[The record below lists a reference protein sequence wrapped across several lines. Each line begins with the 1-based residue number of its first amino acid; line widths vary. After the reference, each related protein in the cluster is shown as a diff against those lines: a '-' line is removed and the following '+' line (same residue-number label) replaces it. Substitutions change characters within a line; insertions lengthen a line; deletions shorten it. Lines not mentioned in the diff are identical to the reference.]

1 MEDTMLRYR
10 KLVTIFCMLAI
21 ALSAS
26 PRLEAQKA
34 GADISM
40 QTGIIGNLSGGP
52 PAVKYIPIR
61 VPRLGAT
68 YDVKIN
74 FIKVE
79 TSASAVD
86 SYVNYLDEQA
96 RARGEN
102 PAPSRW
108 HDLRKRLMEVTSKAD
123 FELLDSSGNSIG
135 RASDLGLTTLLR
147 KVRFTATGY
156 DYKIKLRCTE
166 GAGLYH
172 MTLEWR

>member
-1 MEDTMLRYR
+1 MLRYR
-10 KLVTIFCMLAI
+10 KLVTISCMLGVALAI
-21 ALSAS
+21 C
-26 PRLEAQKA
+26 PQLEAQKA
-34 GADISM
+34 GDNVYT
-40 QTGIIGNLSGGP
+40 QTGIIGSLNGGP
-52 PAVKYIPIR
+52 PAVRYIPFH
-61 VPRLGAT
+61 VPRIGGT

-74 FIKVE
+74 FIKAE

-86 SYVNYLDEQA
+86 SYVKYLDEQA
-96 RARGEN
+96 RARGED

-108 HDLRKRLMEVTSKAD
+108 HDIRKRLMDVSSKAD
-123 FELLDSSGNSIG
+123 FELLDSAGNTIG

-156 DYKIKLRCTE
+156 SYQVKLRCTE

>member
-1 MEDTMLRYR
+1 MLRYR
-10 KLVTIFCMLAI
+10 KLITISCMLAI
-21 ALSAS
+21 TLFVC
-26 PRLEAQKA
+26 PQLEAQKA
-34 GADISM
+34 GDNISM
-40 QTGIIGNLSGGP
+40 QTGIISNLSGGP
-52 PAVKYIPIR
+52 LAVKYIPIR
-61 VPRLGAT
+61 VPSLGGT

-86 SYVNYLDEQA
+86 SYVNHLNEQA

-102 PAPSRW
+102 PTPSRW

-123 FELLDSSGNSIG
+123 FEVLDSAGNSIG
-135 RASDLGLTTLLR
+135 RASDLGLTTFLR
-147 KVRFTATGY
+147 TVKFTATGY
-156 DYKIKLRCTE
+156 DYRIKLRCTE